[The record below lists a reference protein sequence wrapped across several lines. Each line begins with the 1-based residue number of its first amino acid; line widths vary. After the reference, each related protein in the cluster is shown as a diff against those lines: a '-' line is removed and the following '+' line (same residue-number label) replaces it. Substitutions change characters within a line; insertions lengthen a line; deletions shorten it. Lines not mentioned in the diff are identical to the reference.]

1 MFLSGEL
8 LLMLFTQ
15 RTKKIAL
22 VDCNSFYV
30 SCERLFNPRLRNKP
44 VVVLSNNDG
53 CIISRSTEAKALG
66 IKMGEPYFKEKNIII
81 KNNVQVFS
89 SNYSLYGDLSRRVM
103 RTLKRFNSEIEIYS
117 IDEAFLDLSNF
128 PDNKVEDIGKEI
140 RSIVLKW
147 TGIPTSIGIA
157 KTKTLSKVANH
168 IAKKKQSGV
177 VSLIGVENIDSVL
190 EKVEINDVWG
200 VGKQL
205 TKFYHQN
212 GIYNAKQLKNK
223 SNTWIKKSSN
233 VLSSRTAMEL
243 KGISC
248 IGIETTSS
256 KRKSCVVSRSFGK
269 RVEDFQELKEAIAG
283 YSLNA
288 SEKIRS
294 ESLITKS
301 ITVFIRTSPFQNQYG
316 FYSNSKTIDFP
327 IATNNSIE
335 IVKAAVSILENIFK
349 NGYRYQKAGVMLSH
363 LSDSNNGKNLFSS
376 EKDEKINSL
385 MKSIDNTNYR
395 YGRST
400 LSLASAGIHKK
411 WNSKRQHYS
420 KIDTADFYSL
430 PTIKAN

>member
-1 MFLSGEL
+1 MSS
-8 LLMLFTQ
+8 TQ
-15 RTKKIAL
+15 YTKKIAL

-30 SCERLFNPRLRNKP
+30 SCERLFNPKIRKKP

-53 CIISRSTEAKALG
+53 CIISRSNEAKALG
-66 IKMGEPYFKEKNIII
+66 IKMGEPYFKGKDIII

-89 SNYSLYGDLSRRVM
+89 SNYSLYGDISRRVM
-103 RTLKRFNSEIEIYS
+103 RTLKRFNSDIEIYS

-128 PDNKVEDIGKEI
+128 TDQEVEKVGKEI
-140 RSIVLKW
+140 RATVLQW

-168 IAKKKQSGV
+168 IAKKTQSGV
-177 VSLIGVENIDSVL
+177 TSLIGIENIDPIL

-205 TKFYHQN
+205 TKFYQKN

-243 KGISC
+243 RGIPC
-248 IGIETTSS
+248 IDLETTTS

-269 RVEDFQELKEAIAG
+269 RVEKFQELREAVAS
-283 YSLNA
+283 YCLNA

-294 ESLITKS
+294 ESLVAKA
-301 ITVFIRTSPFQNQYG
+301 ITVFVRTSPFQRNFGY
-316 FYSNSKTIDFP
+316 YSNSKTLDFP

-335 IVKAAVSILENIFK
+335 TVKTAMSILDSIFR
-349 NGYRYQKAGVMLSH
+349 NGYRYQKAGVMLTG
-363 LSDSNNGKNLFSS
+363 LSNAEGKKNLFSS

-385 MKSIDNTNYR
+385 MRSIDNTNYR

-400 LSLASAGIHKK
+400 LSLASAGVQKR
-411 WNSKRQHYS
+411 WNMRRQYSS
-420 KIDTADFYSL
+420 KIDTADFYCL
-430 PTIKAN
+430 PTIRT